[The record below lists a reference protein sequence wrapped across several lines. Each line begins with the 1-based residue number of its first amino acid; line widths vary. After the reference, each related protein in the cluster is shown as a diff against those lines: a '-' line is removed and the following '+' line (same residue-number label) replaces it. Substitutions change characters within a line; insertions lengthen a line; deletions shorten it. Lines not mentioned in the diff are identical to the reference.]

1 MFDDL
6 RQALRDLLH
15 GNVPPEGRR
24 ALLSVMKD
32 TLVRGRLALDDLRE
46 GLAATRKRL
55 DRERHEL
62 ETVVRRKG
70 LAQGIG
76 DAETVTIAARFE
88 AQYAERVAVLERKLE
103 AQESEL
109 ALAERE
115 LTEMTQQYRAAA
127 AGVGSGMRP
136 DAVPPSAGAAAS
148 DEIDDARASLER
160 EIDGL
165 DRARRRESLEADAEA
180 RLAELKRRMGK

>member
-1 MFDDL
+1 VFDDL

-24 ALLSVMKD
+24 ELLSIMKD

-46 GLAATRKRL
+46 GVAATRKRL

-70 LAQGIG
+70 LAEGIG
-76 DAETVTIAARFE
+76 DQETVVIATRFE
-88 AQYAERVAVLERKLE
+88 TQHAERVAVLERKLE

-115 LTEMTQQYRAAA
+115 LAEMTQQYRAAA
-127 AGVGSGMRP
+127 AGVGSGMP
-136 DAVPPSAGAAAS
+136 PGAVPPAGAAS
-148 DEIDDARASLER
+148 DEIDDARVTLER
-160 EIDGL
+160 EIAGL
-165 DRARRRESLEADAEA
+165 DRARRREAVEADAEA